1 MAVQIRNTATF
12 PTRRPLDFRV
22 QRTTNTGG
30 VRLRMDPTSGQHGAL
45 DGAWWPY
52 TNDLVA
58 ELPALI
64 AGVDA
69 WLAGRDPGRS
79 ELVSRVAV
87 GWHAWN
93 QIPDR
98 TEIGGRRVQVGW
110 FSNIDVHTVSVSCP
124 NGSHYDLLVVPPDS
138 LHDAAASVMTRA
150 ADARNE
156 LGGSEILLRQAGR
169 YDFGSLPVDAWHD
182 PDPIAGQHS
191 DWEIGVGGISDAASA
206 ERDPLPVPPI
216 RPPVVRSGPRPL
228 MFGG

>member
-1 MAVQIRNTATF
+1 
-12 PTRRPLDFRV
+12 
-22 QRTTNTGG
+22 
-30 VRLRMDPTSGQHGAL
+30 MDPTSGQHGAL

-69 WLAGRDPGRS
+69 WLAARDPGRR

-156 LGGSEILLRQAGR
+156 LGGSEILLQQAGR
-169 YDFGSLPVDAWHD
+169 YDSGSLPVDAWHD
-182 PDPIAGQHS
+182 PDPVAGERS
-191 DWEIGVGGISDAASA
+191 DREIGAVDAAPS
-206 ERDPLPVPPI
+206 ERDLLPVPPV
-216 RPPVVRSGPRPL
+216 RPLVVRSGPGRL
-228 MFGG
+228 LFGG